1 MHALL
6 ALPFVR
12 SLEAI
17 WADTESRVLI
27 VIALGQIALGTV
39 IFRLIEDEWSL
50 MDSLFFCV
58 VTSTTIGYGDLTPS
72 TDASRL
78 VCIVYI
84 LTSVGLLGALLTR
97 IASGRAQ
104 IRAERLQSRGRLG
117 GERDGED

>member
-1 MHALL
+1 MRALL

-17 WADTESRVLI
+17 WADTESRVLV
-27 VIALGQIALGTV
+27 VIALGQILVGTV
-39 IFRLIEDEWSL
+39 IFRLIEDDWSL

-78 VCIVYI
+78 VAIVYI

-104 IRAERLQSRGRLG
+104 LRAERLQGRAG
-117 GERDGED
+117 RDGEA

>member
-17 WADTESRVLI
+17 WADSESRVLI
-27 VIALGQIALGTV
+27 VIALGQIAVGTV
-39 IFRLIEDEWSL
+39 IFRLIEEEWSIIE
-50 MDSLFFCV
+50 SLFFCV
-58 VTSTTIGYGDLTPS
+58 VTSTTIGYGDYTPS
-72 TDASRL
+72 TDAGRI

-97 IASGRAQ
+97 VASGRAQ
-104 IRAERLQSRGRLG
+104 IRAERI
-117 GERDGED
+117 ERRTGAKGQGAADD